1 MAAPNIVNITSI
13 VGNTATLNVN
23 TIAANI
29 IVNAAGSNQVYK
41 VNTVTIANID
51 NANTYNATV
60 SLLRGGINNF
70 IAANVAIPYNA
81 TLVLVSKDTS
91 MYVAEGD
98 AISVRGGPNSN
109 GKLWA
114 ISSYEVL
121 S

>member
-23 TIAANI
+23 TVAANV
-29 IVNAAGSNQVYK
+29 IVNPADSSSVYK
-41 VNTVTIANID
+41 INTLMIANID

-70 IAANVAIPYNA
+70 LAANVAVPYNS
-81 TLVLVSKDTS
+81 TLVILSKDTAT
-91 MYVAEGD
+91 YLAEGD
-98 AISVRGGPNSN
+98 AISIRGGATSN

-114 ISSYEVL
+114 TTSYEVL